1 MYKRQLENITYE
13 LKGLGACR
21 PILLSGRILEKVGS
35 LKKVINAIVSTGME
49 PGAIFTDIPADSSV
63 EVVNRIG
70 KTYKEADCD
79 SIIEM
84 CIRDRNGPPDIRLL
98 TATVTLVLWTV
109 TARLPCV
116 TRRHGSARFPWR

>member
-1 MYKRQLENITYE
+1 MLPTYYEFQNSTKILSGKYALENITYE

-70 KTYKEADCD
+70 KTYKKAACD
-79 SIIEM
+79 SIDM
-84 CIRDRNGPPDIRLL
+84 
-98 TATVTLVLWTV
+98 
-109 TARLPCV
+109 LPF
-116 TRRHGSARFPWR
+116 R